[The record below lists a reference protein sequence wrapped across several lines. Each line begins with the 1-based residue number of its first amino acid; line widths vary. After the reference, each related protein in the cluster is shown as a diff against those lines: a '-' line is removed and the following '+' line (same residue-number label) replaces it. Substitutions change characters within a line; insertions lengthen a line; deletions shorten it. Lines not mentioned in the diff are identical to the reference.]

1 MSVKEI
7 KDAIENKNIYF
18 GVKES
23 IKHKKDVKT
32 VYVVKDARESTLEKL
47 NSAKITYKSLKTKKE
62 MVKLLNLDFLSEV
75 FSIK

>member
-7 KDAIENKNIYF
+7 KDAMENNSVYF

-23 IKHKKDVKT
+23 IKHKKEIKN
-32 VYVVKDARESTLEKL
+32 VYVIKDARESTLKKL
-47 NSAKITYKSLKTKKE
+47 DDAKITYKPLKTKKE

-75 FSIK
+75 FSVK